1 MAMRAT
7 VIGIAAFVL
16 AGCDSGGVPSSADR
30 LDNPAGVSD
39 QAVPSGVSLGNDS
52 LSVGG
57 EAFYFAAGQTEVE
70 AALARSL
77 GKASDSG
84 EMAECGA
91 GPMWS
96 STYAGGLT
104 VNFQNGALAGWLLD
118 AQGDDTV
125 LEKGIAIGAP
135 RGEVESMSGFAM
147 IEDST
152 LGEEF
157 VVGDELAGFF
167 EDGKVSMLY
176 SGLQCFFR

>member
-1 MAMRAT
+1 MRAKGF
-7 VIGIAAFVL
+7 VIAAFAL
-16 AGCDSGGVPSSADR
+16 AACDSQNAPSPAERPDDR
-30 LDNPAGVSD
+30 TGVSD
-39 QAVPSGVSLGNDS
+39 QAVPSGVTLGSDS

-70 AALARSL
+70 AALARLL

-118 AQGDDTV
+118 EQGGETA
-125 LEKGIAIGAP
+125 LENGIAIGAP
-135 RGEVESMSGFAM
+135 RAEVERMSGFAM
-147 IEDST
+147 IEDSA